1 MRVVEK
7 NLNSSSYHN
16 LFPFFW
22 QHGESNNKIDE
33 YITKM
38 KEQGINDF
46 CIESRPHPAFLEKGW
61 WQSLDFIIEKAKE
74 NDMKIWILDDARFPT
89 GYANG
94 KVPEALRKRY
104 LNYRRYDIAGNQKF
118 AQLNL
123 KPIVDMRTFMNN
135 KRHQQD
141 QIFRVVLAK
150 NDISVKDGFNET
162 DLIDITNQ
170 VKDNVLTVSLENN
183 VNYSIFVLYV
193 TMVGD
198 EAVTEEYLDPMKKEA
213 TQVLI
218 DEVYQKHYDHYY
230 HEFGKTIVGFFSDEP
245 RFGNTKGPNA
255 SIGRYNMPLP
265 WNENVLMKLK
275 EIDFDLNN
283 LVLLFQGMSSIA
295 NMVRYAYMNIIS
307 NLYSENFSQVIG
319 NWCKEKEID
328 YVGHVIE
335 DNNAH
340 SRLGYGAGHYFRSIA
355 GQTMA
360 GIDIIGGQIVP
371 GMDYHHTAFS
381 TGGSDGEFYHYAL
394 CKLGASAAKLDKN
407 KNGRLMCEA
416 FGAYG
421 WVEGLKMMKW
431 ITDHMI
437 SHGVNLIVPH
447 AFDPKEFPDWDCP
460 PHFYAHGN
468 NPQYP
473 YFHYFANYANRL
485 CNLMSDGHQI
495 CKVGVLYH
503 AFAEWSGD
511 YMLIQKV
518 LKVLQQNQIDCNVI
532 SEDYLMEAM
541 IKEDVYQINGY
552 DFEVLVVPYAKRL
565 PDCLLQTIKR
575 LKSKVIFIDAF
586 PEDEEVEGALVLS
599 LQELP
604 RELNDYSEILID
616 HMEEKL
622 VFYHYQH
629 DDGDI
634 YMFNNESI
642 YSDINSQ
649 IMLKTDQS
657 LMIYDAFSNQTYK
670 FASKIEGQQQI
681 FNLHLAPYQ
690 SLILVSGKSN
700 DLIPAKKSELGN
712 VNDVEIS
719 LRAFNET
726 KYRVNFKADL
736 NTNLMNRY
744 PCFSGAVKYHFRYS
758 FITKDVLL
766 EISEAYEIVEV
777 IVNGKL
783 AGVKI
788 APEYLFDISEY
799 LEIGENS
806 FEIIVINTLARNQHD
821 AMSQFLALEPMGIT
835 GTLKFYTKNV
845 DDEVIV
851 NRDKNLI

>member
-283 LVLLFQGMSSIA
+283 LVLLFQGMSSTA

-447 AFDPKEFPDWDCP
+447 AFDPKEFPDW
-460 PHFYAHGN
+460 
-468 NPQYP
+468 
-473 YFHYFANYANRL
+473 
-485 CNLMSDGHQI
+485 
-495 CKVGVLYH
+495 
-503 AFAEWSGD
+503 
-511 YMLIQKV
+511 
-518 LKVLQQNQIDCNVI
+518 
-532 SEDYLMEAM
+532 
-541 IKEDVYQINGY
+541 
-552 DFEVLVVPYAKRL
+552 
-565 PDCLLQTIKR
+565 
-575 LKSKVIFIDAF
+575 
-586 PEDEEVEGALVLS
+586 
-599 LQELP
+599 
-604 RELNDYSEILID
+604 
-616 HMEEKL
+616 
-622 VFYHYQH
+622 
-629 DDGDI
+629 
-634 YMFNNESI
+634 
-642 YSDINSQ
+642 DINSQ